1 MRTVSPINGFVPNR
15 GDGFPVLTF
24 RSATGAFATLDGDG
38 PAFTPRVEATD
49 VTLVAN

>member
-1 MRTVSPINGFVPNR
+1 M
-15 GDGFPVLTF
+15 FPVRTF

-38 PAFTPRVEATD
+38 PAFTPSSDPTG